1 MPKSL
6 RFTKSSHSCHW
17 FDTPDAASSE
27 NSTDTTK
34 RTRRVRLDT
43 MA

>member
-34 RTRRVRLDT
+34 RTSRVRLDT